1 MNRTNLVII
10 LAALIGGAALMDVA
24 RSEPKKGSILA
35 VRALNAQLMRSP
47 QFFGPSVMNLKRGV
61 QVKVIRAQGQWYLVQ
76 AGGGQGWIHKNRVS
90 SEDIKLES
98 GRTGEGT
105 TRGEAELA
113 GRGFNPTV
121 EQRFR
126 DDNAELDFSHIDTI
140 EKAGVNPE
148 SVAEFMS
155 EGGIRMRDGGGK

>member
-1 MNRTNLVII
+1 MGII
-10 LAALIGGAALMDVA
+10 FAALIGGSALMGLA
-24 RSEPKKGSILA
+24 RSEPGKGSTLT
-35 VRALNAQLMRSP
+35 VRALSAQLMQSP
-47 QFFGPSVMNLKRGV
+47 QFFGPSVMNLKRGARV
-61 QVKVIRAQGQWYLVQ
+61 TVIRTQGPWYMVQ
-76 AGGGQGWIHKNRVS
+76 ADGRQGWIHKNRVS
-90 SEDIKLES
+90 DQEIKLES

-126 DDNAELDFSHIDTI
+126 DENAALDFSHVDTI

-148 SVAEFMS
+148 AVAEFMS
-155 EGGIRMRDGGGK
+155 EGGIRLREGGGK